1 MLDKVQSS
9 VTDIVDNLKSI
20 EERREKLIRGTRDII
35 MLCSKSIQA
44 LHNNEINDAN
54 IKMSQARNML
64 EEFRRYARDDLFKYI
79 AVAEQELVEAY
90 GLRCIIEYSA
100 IPNVKELGVSGS
112 SYITGL
118 LDCIGEIKRM
128 IYDMLRRGES
138 SEATRAFELMQELY
152 SFIYPLSVYDNLI
165 PGLRRKIDVSRML
178 IEDVRSIITEEARR
192 NTMIK
197 SIDSLQRK
205 LSSS

>member
-1 MLDKVQSS
+1 
-9 VTDIVDNLKSI
+9 
-20 EERREKLIRGTRDII
+20 
-35 MLCSKSIQA
+35 
-44 LHNNEINDAN
+44 
-54 IKMSQARNML
+54 ML